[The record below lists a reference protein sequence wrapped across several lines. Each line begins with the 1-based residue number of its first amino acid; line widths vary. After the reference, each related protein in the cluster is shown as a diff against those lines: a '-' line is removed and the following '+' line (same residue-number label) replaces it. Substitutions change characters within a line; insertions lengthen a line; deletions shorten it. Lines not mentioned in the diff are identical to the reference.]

1 MSRAVRI
8 YEQWRAAEGRPVPRR
23 LSLREQARKL
33 RARAAEDLAAAA
45 ELEEA
50 ADAAGEPQ

>member
-23 LSLREQARKL
+23 LSIRDQAKKLREQA
-33 RARAAEDLAAAA
+33 AELLATAA
-45 ELEEA
+45 ELDEA
-50 ADAAGEPQ
+50 ADAAGEPK

>member
-33 RARAAEDLAAAA
+33 RARAAEDLATAA
-45 ELEEA
+45 EIDEA
-50 ADAAGEPQ
+50 ADAAGEPK